1 MYYIQQADSVVFSS
15 MVRPNSGGNAI
26 SGDSIHEA
34 IHYSTAAIVAGS
46 TEKHNEAA
54 VPINATMYDYP
65 PPKSENTALVDTK
78 AEDTLNIQTS
88 PSSFT
93 T

>member
-46 TEKHNEAA
+46 TEKQRDGCTHQCHH
-54 VPINATMYDYP
+54 V
-65 PPKSENTALVDTK
+65 
-78 AEDTLNIQTS
+78 
-88 PSSFT
+88 
-93 T
+93 

>member
-1 MYYIQQADSVVFSS
+1 MYYIQQAESVVFSS
-15 MVRPNSGGNAI
+15 IVRPKQ
-26 SGDSIHEA
+26 SITVLLRLLHEA
-34 IHYSTAAIVAGS
+34 RRN
-46 TEKHNEAA
+46 NEMA

-65 PPKSENTALVDTK
+65 LPKSENTALVDTK